1 MLVLLKAKFWDNL
14 AENCFPLAANEPES
28 GGKIMEKKKDTV
40 LVFFIFY
47 FLFGVHRL
55 PRLP

>member
-40 LVFFIFY
+40 LGFFIFY
-47 FLFGVHRL
+47 LVFTVSPDF
-55 PRLP
+55 PK